1 LKRDTSTVKVEK
13 SRVAPRAGAW
23 IETRKNSQ
31 LPSFITVAPRAG
43 AWIETGYIHSKGGE
57 IEGRPPCGGVD

>member
-1 LKRDTSTVKVEK
+1 LKRIAPSLLLQST
-13 SRVAPRAGAW
+13 
-23 IETRKNSQ
+23 Q
-31 LPSFITVAPRAG
+31 VAPRAG